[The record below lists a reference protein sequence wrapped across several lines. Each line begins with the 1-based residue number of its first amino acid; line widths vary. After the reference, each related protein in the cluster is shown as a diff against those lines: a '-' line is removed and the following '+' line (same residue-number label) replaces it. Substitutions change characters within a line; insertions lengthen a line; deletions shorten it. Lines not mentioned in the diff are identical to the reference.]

1 MPLLVYPYQIAHGA
15 INMATDFWLFQ
26 QKDLIDPV
34 FRHYGWIKNE
44 ITFGY
49 GQNWNWV
56 KKQNQVKGLQITRRP
71 TGGGIVQHG
80 RDWTYTLIL
89 PHKHASSRVPALDF
103 YEAIHLSIGNA
114 LLAQKFPTTLMPCP
128 VQKEKQKGIP
138 GDCFLEPV
146 GKDLMNKS
154 GSKKIAGAAMKRTKK
169 GILIQG
175 TIDISMFS
183 NLDLDRFYK
192 FFVKEIENLLFEKTQ
207 IERWPVEFDH
217 EHKFYV
223 KQFASSTWL
232 ENRKLI

>member
-34 FRHYGWIKNE
+34 FRHYGWNKNE

-114 LLAQKFPTTLMPCP
+114 LLAQKFHTTLMPCP

-183 NLDLDRFYK
+183 KLDLDKFYK

-207 IERWPVEFDH
+207 IERWPIEFDH

-223 KQFASSTWL
+223 KQFASSVWL